1 MISTRNL
8 GELKGINDLKKL
20 LQSLAT
26 LDLIMSPEWEYRLYS
41 FNSGW
46 SKNEQM
52 GSMKSGTG
60 DTFIAWFSKE
70 GCFFKGFDH
79 ESEMSSWSTKEQK
92 PWPNIYQRVPP
103 ELSEALKEPA
113 FSIEDV
119 SFCFSRLYS
128 EKSWNIGNIEFPE
141 SDDPDGSEYLLEV
154 LSGNPSSYQNFA
166 DEYYE
171 KNIPLEP
178 IRHIYAHKPLTD
190 EIFEYLNSEVTL
202 QSIEKEIAEIG
213 YPSK

>member
-8 GELKGINDLKKL
+8 GELRGINELKKH

-46 SKNEQM
+46 SESEQM

-60 DTFIAWFSKE
+60 DTFVAWFSKD

-79 ESEMSSWSTKEQK
+79 ESEMSSWSTTEQK
-92 PWPNIYQRVPP
+92 PWPNIYQGVPA
-103 ELSEALKEPA
+103 ELKEALKEPA

-119 SFCFSRLYS
+119 SFCFSRLYG
-128 EKSWNIGNIEFPE
+128 EESWNTGNMEFPE
-141 SDDPDGSEYLLEV
+141 SDDPDGSEYLLEI
-154 LSGNPSSYQNFA
+154 LNGNPSIYQDFVE
-166 DEYYE
+166 EYYE
-171 KNIPLEP
+171 KNISLES
-178 IRHIYAHKPLTD
+178 IKHIYAHKPLTA
-190 EIFEYLNSEVTL
+190 EILEHLNPEVTL
-202 QSIEKEIAEIG
+202 QSIEKEIIEIG